1 MEAISMQLLNRY
13 GKAYDI
19 YYRVHVQDYGWLGWA
34 KNGEMAGTSGHS
46 FRIEGIEIAIV
57 KKGTTFDTSKYVKTY
72 EEGNRGK
79 DGQAAYMDRK

>member
-1 MEAISMQLLNRY
+1 
-13 GKAYDI
+13 
-19 YYRVHVQDYGWLGWA
+19 
-34 KNGEMAGTSGHS
+34 MAGTSGHS